1 MGSYFLGDTG
11 SLLGLT
17 AGGLWG
23 LHLAESCA
31 FLLKPQSWRNEEAPE
46 KGYAAM
52 FSESKGTFL
61 PASKRPWLS
70 PILGIKSDKSAP
82 PESYDTYSLEE
93 IHRRLKEINSQLW
106 RELRIGVLSSFH
118 ASLHSARLDD
128 AGQSLEWREVNRLTV
143 SALHRFETTT
153 SDEDR
158 RSSLMEALDRIGQK
172 LQLVQKAALRKAD
185 RFSKGGTMAQRQK
198 PEECRYFPFCESL
211 LVQMLSELLID
222 AEEVM
227 QLILPTDAETICVQ
241 CHDFLPRPK

>member
-31 FLLKPQSWRNEEAPE
+31 FLLKPQHWRNEEAPE
-46 KGYAAM
+46 KGYSAM

-70 PILGIKSDKSAP
+70 RILRIKSDKSAP
-82 PESYDTYSLEE
+82 PGPHDTYSLEE

-106 RELRIGVLSSFH
+106 RELRIGVLSSCH
-118 ASLHSARLDD
+118 KGLHSVRLDD
-128 AGQSLEWREVNRLTV
+128 AGQSLNWREVNRLTV
-143 SALHRFETTT
+143 SALHRL
-153 SDEDR
+153 

-185 RFSKGGTMAQRQK
+185 RLSKGGTMAQRQK

-211 LVQMLSELLID
+211 GQMLSELLPD
-222 AEEVM
+222 AEKGG
-227 QLILPTDAETICVQ
+227 QILPTDAETICVQ
-241 CHDFLPRPK
+241 CHDFLPSPK